1 MADLTVLIL
10 AQNEEKNIVRSIRS
24 VKRIA
29 KRILVV
35 DSGSTDRTIE
45 LAKQNGAEV
54 VIHSPFI
61 NYATQFNWGL
71 DHTNIDTNW
80 ILRLD
85 ADEQVTPE
93 LAQEIENALEEHSQD
108 DVNGFEVRCRII
120 FMGRWIRYGGT
131 YPLIIPRLFRRGFG
145 RVEMRKMD
153 EHTLIQGK
161 VLCLQNDLVH
171 YDFKGLHE
179 WVDKHNKY
187 SVRECQDY
195 FERKEVHEEQMKGNL
210 TGNQRQRKR
219 FLKNGVYY
227 NLPLF
232 LRAHLYFIYRYY
244 IRLGFLDGKEG
255 KIFCFLQAYWY
266 RFLVDAKI
274 FEAKK
279 MEENSIEKDSDYNR
293 EISSR
298 S

>member
-24 VKRIA
+24 VKKIA

-35 DSGSTDRTIE
+35 DSGSTDQTIE

-54 VIHSPFI
+54 VQHSPFV

-93 LAQEIENALEEHSQD
+93 LAREIENALEEHSQD

-120 FMGRWIRYGGT
+120 FMGRWIRHGGT

-161 VLCLQNDLVH
+161 VMRFQNDLIH

-179 WVDKHNKY
+179 WIDKHNKY

-195 FERKEVHEEQMKGNL
+195 FERKETHEEQMKGNL

-274 FEAKK
+274 Y
-279 MEENSIEKDSDYNR
+279 ENEKN
-293 EISSR
+293 SSKED
-298 S
+298 

>member
-10 AQNEEKNIVRSIRS
+10 AQNEEKNIVRSICS
-24 VKRIA
+24 VIKIA

-54 VIHSPFI
+54 VLHSPFV

-93 LAQEIENALEEHSQD
+93 LAKEIESALEEHSQD

-120 FMGRWIRYGGT
+120 FMGRWIRHGGT

-161 VLCLQNDLVH
+161 VMRFQNDLIH

-179 WVDKHNKY
+179 WIDKHNKY

-195 FERKEVHEEQMKGNL
+195 FERKETHEEQMKGNL

-266 RFLVDAKI
+266 RFLVAKI
-274 FEAKK
+274 Y
-279 MEENSIEKDSDYNR
+279 ENEKN
-293 EISSR
+293 SSKED
-298 S
+298 

>member
-45 LAKQNGAEV
+45 LAKENGAEV
-54 VIHSPFI
+54 VLHSPFV

-108 DVNGFEVRCRII
+108 DVNGFEVRCRVI
-120 FMGRWIRYGGT
+120 FMGRWIRHGGT

-161 VLCLQNDLVH
+161 VLRFQNDLVH

-179 WVDKHNKY
+179 WIDKHNKY
-187 SVRECQDY
+187 SVRERQDF
-195 FERKEVHEEQMKGNL
+195 FERRETHEEQMAGSL

-232 LRAHLYFIYRYY
+232 FRAHLYFIYRYY

-274 FEAKK
+274 YETKK
-279 MEENSIEKDSDYNR
+279 MEENTLEKDSDYNR
-293 EISSR
+293 KISSR

>member
-1 MADLTVLIL
+1 MQDLTVLIL
-10 AQNEEKNIVRSIRS
+10 AMNEEKNIVRSVSS
-24 VKRIA
+24 VRKIA
-29 KRILVV
+29 KRIIVV
-35 DSGSTDRTIE
+35 DSGSSDRTME
-45 LAKQNGAEV
+45 LAKENGAEV
-54 VIHSPFI
+54 VEHAPFV

-71 DHTNIDTNW
+71 DNTDIDTKW

-93 LAQEIENALEEHSQD
+93 LAEEIERALIEHDSD
-108 DVNGFEVRCRII
+108 DVNGFEVRCRVI
-120 FMGRWIRYGGT
+120 FMGKWIRHGGT

-153 EHTLIQGK
+153 EHTLIEGK
-161 VLCLQNDLVH
+161 VLCFENDLVH

-179 WVDKHNKY
+179 WIDKHNKY
-187 SVRECQDY
+187 ATRECQDY
-195 FERKEVHEEQMKGNL
+195 YERLEVHQQQIQGNL
-210 TGNQRQRKR
+210 HGNQRQRKR
-219 FLKNGVYY
+219 FIKNNIYY

-232 LRAHLYFIYRYY
+232 WRAWFYYIYRYY

-274 FEAKK
+274 Y
-279 MEENSIEKDSDYNR
+279 ENGKLEQK
-293 EISSR
+293 
-298 S
+298 

>member
-10 AQNEEKNIVRSIRS
+10 AQNEEKNIVRSVSSVRS
-24 VKRIA
+24 IA
-29 KRILVV
+29 KRIIVV
-35 DSGSTDRTIE
+35 DSGSTDKTIE
-45 LAKQNGAEV
+45 LAEQNGAEV
-54 VIHSPFI
+54 VKHSPFV

-71 DHTNIDTNW
+71 DNTNIDTKW

-93 LAQEIENALEEHSQD
+93 LAKEIENSLAEHELD

-120 FMGRWIRYGGT
+120 FMGKWIRHGGT

-145 RVEMRKMD
+145 RVEMGKMD
-153 EHTLIQGK
+153 EHTLIEGRTLRFK
-161 VLCLQNDLVH
+161 NDLVH

-179 WVDKHNKY
+179 WIDKHNKY

-195 FERKEVHEEQMKGNL
+195 YERLETHENQMQGNIL
-210 TGNQRQRKR
+210 GNQRQRKR
-219 FLKNGVYY
+219 YLKNGIYY
-227 NLPLF
+227 NMPLF
-232 LRAHLYFIYRYY
+232 FRAHLYFIYRYF

-255 KIFCFLQAYWY
+255 KIFCFMQAYWY

-274 FEAKK
+274 YEVELRKK
-279 MEENSIEKDSDYNR
+279 RIGK
-293 EISSR
+293 
-298 S
+298 

>member
-45 LAKQNGAEV
+45 LAKENGAEV
-54 VIHSPFI
+54 VLHSPFV

-120 FMGRWIRYGGT
+120 FMGRWIRHGGT

-161 VLCLQNDLVH
+161 VMRFQNDLIH

-179 WVDKHNKY
+179 WIDKHNKY

-195 FERKEVHEEQMKGNL
+195 FERKETHKEQMKGNL

>member
-10 AQNEEKNIVRSIRS
+10 TQNEEKNIVRCIRS

-29 KRILVV
+29 KRILVL

-45 LAKQNGAEV
+45 LARKNGAEV
-54 VIHSPFI
+54 VLHSPFV

-71 DHTNIDTNW
+71 DHTNIDTKW

-85 ADEQVTPE
+85 ADEQVTCE
-93 LAQEIENALEEHSQD
+93 LAQEIENALEEHDQD
-108 DVNGFEVRCRII
+108 DVNGFEVKCRII
-120 FMGRWIRYGGT
+120 FMGRWIRHGGT

-161 VLCLQNDLVH
+161 VLRFQNDLVH

-179 WVDKHNKY
+179 WIDKHNKY

-195 FERKEVHEEQMKGNL
+195 FERKEAHEEQIKGNL

-279 MEENSIEKDSDYNR
+279 MEENTIEKDSDYNR
-293 EISSR
+293 KISSR

>member
-10 AQNEEKNIVRSIRS
+10 AQNEEKNIVRSICS
-24 VKRIA
+24 VKKIA

-54 VIHSPFI
+54 VLHSPFV

-93 LAQEIENALEEHSQD
+93 LAKEIESALEEHSQD

-120 FMGRWIRYGGT
+120 FMGRWIRHGGT

-161 VLCLQNDLVH
+161 VMRFQNDLIH

-179 WVDKHNKY
+179 WIDKHNKY

-195 FERKEVHEEQMKGNL
+195 FERKEAHEEQMKGNL

-274 FEAKK
+274 Y
-279 MEENSIEKDSDYNR
+279 ENEKN
-293 EISSR
+293 SSKED
-298 S
+298 

>member
-45 LAKQNGAEV
+45 LAKENGAEV
-54 VIHSPFI
+54 VLHSPFV

-120 FMGRWIRYGGT
+120 FMGRWIRHGGT

-161 VLCLQNDLVH
+161 VMRFQNDLIH

-179 WVDKHNKY
+179 WIDKHNKY

-195 FERKEVHEEQMKGNL
+195 FERKETHKEQMKGNL

-274 FEAKK
+274 YENEKK
-279 MEENSIEKDSDYNR
+279 
-293 EISSR
+293 SSKED
-298 S
+298 

>member
-10 AQNEEKNIVRSIRS
+10 AMNEEKNIVRAVSS
-24 VKRIA
+24 VRDIA
-29 KRILVV
+29 KRIVVV
-35 DSGSTDRTIE
+35 DSGSTDQTIA
-45 LAKQNGAEV
+45 LARANGAD
-54 VIHSPFI
+54 VIEHVPFV

-71 DHTNIDTNW
+71 ENAQIDTKW
-80 ILRLD
+80 VLRLD
-85 ADEQVTPE
+85 ADEQVSPE
-93 LAQEIENALEEHSQD
+93 LAAEIKQALIEHDAD

-120 FMGRWIRYGGT
+120 FMGRWIKHGGT

-153 EHTLIQGK
+153 EHTLIDGK
-161 VLCLQNDLVH
+161 VLRLRNDLVH

-187 SVRECQDY
+187 SNRECQDY
-195 FERKEVHEEQMKGNL
+195 FERLQENAGQMQGKL
-210 TGNQRQRKR
+210 MGNQRQRKR

-227 NLPLF
+227 NLPKF
-232 LRAHLYFIYRYY
+232 WRAWFYYMYRYY
-244 IRLGFLDGKEG
+244 IRLGFLDGPEG

-274 FEAKK
+274 YE
-279 MEENSIEKDSDYNR
+279 
-293 EISSR
+293 SR
-298 S
+298 QK

>member
-54 VIHSPFI
+54 VQHSPFV

-93 LAQEIENALEEHSQD
+93 LAREIENALEEHSQD

-120 FMGRWIRYGGT
+120 FMGRWIRHGGT

-161 VLCLQNDLVH
+161 VMRFQNDLIH

-179 WVDKHNKY
+179 WIDKHNKY

-195 FERKEVHEEQMKGNL
+195 FERKETHEEQMKGNL

-274 FEAKK
+274 Y
-279 MEENSIEKDSDYNR
+279 ENEKN
-293 EISSR
+293 SSKED
-298 S
+298 

>member
-10 AQNEEKNIVRSIRS
+10 AQNEEKNIVRSICS
-24 VKRIA
+24 VKKIA

-54 VIHSPFI
+54 VLHSPFV

-93 LAQEIENALEEHSQD
+93 LAKEIESALEEHSQD

-120 FMGRWIRYGGT
+120 FMGRWIRHGGT

-161 VLCLQNDLVH
+161 VMRFQNDLIH

-179 WVDKHNKY
+179 WIDKHNKY

-195 FERKEVHEEQMKGNL
+195 FERKETHEEQMKGNL

-274 FEAKK
+274 Y
-279 MEENSIEKDSDYNR
+279 ENEKN
-293 EISSR
+293 SSKED
-298 S
+298 

>member
-1 MADLTVLIL
+1 
-10 AQNEEKNIVRSIRS
+10 
-24 VKRIA
+24 
-29 KRILVV
+29 
-35 DSGSTDRTIE
+35 
-45 LAKQNGAEV
+45 
-54 VIHSPFI
+54 
-61 NYATQFNWGL
+61 
-71 DHTNIDTNW
+71 
-80 ILRLD
+80 
-85 ADEQVTPE
+85 
-93 LAQEIENALEEHSQD
+93 
-108 DVNGFEVRCRII
+108 
-120 FMGRWIRYGGT
+120 
-131 YPLIIPRLFRRGFG
+131 
-145 RVEMRKMD
+145 
-153 EHTLIQGK
+153 
-161 VLCLQNDLVH
+161 
-171 YDFKGLHE
+171 
-179 WVDKHNKY
+179 
-187 SVRECQDY
+187 
-195 FERKEVHEEQMKGNL
+195 MKGNL

-293 EISSR
+293 EISSG

>member
-1 MADLTVLIL
+1 MADLTVIIL
-10 AQNEEKNIVRSIRS
+10 AQNEEKNIVRSVSS
-24 VKRIA
+24 VKDIA
-29 KRILVV
+29 KRIIVI
-35 DSGSTDRTIE
+35 DSGSTDKTIE
-45 LAKQNGAEV
+45 LAEKSGAEV
-54 VIHSPFI
+54 IKHSPFV

-71 DHTNIDTNW
+71 KYAQIKTKW
-80 ILRLD
+80 VLRLD
-85 ADEQVTPE
+85 ADEQITSN
-93 LAQEIENALEEHSQD
+93 LATEIEQALEEHDSD
-108 DVNGFEVRCRII
+108 DINGFELRCRII
-120 FMGRWIRYGGT
+120 FMGKWIKHGGT
-131 YPLIIPRLFRRGFG
+131 YPLIIPRIFRFG
-145 RVEMRKMD
+145 YGQVEMRKMD
-153 EHTLIQGK
+153 EHTLIEGK
-161 VLCLQNDLVH
+161 VLRLKNDLVH

-195 FERKEVHEEQMKGNL
+195 FERKEVKIEQLEGSL

-219 FLKNGVYY
+219 FLKNGIYY

-274 FEAKK
+274 Y
-279 MEENSIEKDSDYNR
+279 EERKRNSVMQRDEG
-293 EISSR
+293 
-298 S
+298 

>member
-24 VKRIA
+24 VKKIA

-54 VIHSPFI
+54 VQHSPFV

-93 LAQEIENALEEHSQD
+93 LAREIENALEEHSQD

-120 FMGRWIRYGGT
+120 FMGRWIRHGGT

-161 VLCLQNDLVH
+161 VMRFQNDLIH

-179 WVDKHNKY
+179 WIDKHNKY

-195 FERKEVHEEQMKGNL
+195 FERKETHEEQMKGNL

-274 FEAKK
+274 YE
-279 MEENSIEKDSDYNR
+279 IEKN
-293 EISSR
+293 SSKED
-298 S
+298 

>member
-10 AQNEEKNIVRSIRS
+10 TQNEEKNIVRSVSS
-24 VKRIA
+24 VRAIA
-29 KRILVV
+29 KRIIVV

-54 VIHSPFI
+54 VKHSPFV
-61 NYATQFNWGL
+61 NYATQFNWGI
-71 DHTNIDTNW
+71 DNTNIDTKW

-93 LAQEIENALEEHSQD
+93 LAREMEEMLTVHDHD

-120 FMGRWIRYGGT
+120 FMGRWIRHGGT
-131 YPLIIPRLFRRGFG
+131 YPLVIPRLFRRGFG

-153 EHTLIQGK
+153 EHTLIEGEI
-161 VLCLQNDLVH
+161 LQFKNDLVH
-171 YDFKGLHE
+171 YDFKGLNE
-179 WVDKHNKY
+179 WIDKHNKY

-195 FERKEVHEEQMKGNL
+195 YERLESHENQVKGSL
-210 TGNQRQRKR
+210 LGNQRQRKR
-219 FLKNGVYY
+219 FFKNGVYY
-227 NLPLF
+227 NMPLF
-232 LRAHLYFIYRYY
+232 LRAHLYFLYRYY

-274 FEAKK
+274 YEAQLGKK
-279 MEENSIEKDSDYNR
+279 E
-293 EISSR
+293 
-298 S
+298 

>member
-24 VKRIA
+24 VKKIA

-35 DSGSTDRTIE
+35 DSGSTDQTIE

-54 VIHSPFI
+54 VQHSPFV
-61 NYATQFNWGL
+61 NYATQFYWGL

-93 LAQEIENALEEHSQD
+93 LAREIENALEEHSQD

-120 FMGRWIRYGGT
+120 FMGRWIRHGGT

-161 VLCLQNDLVH
+161 VMRFQNDLLH

-179 WVDKHNKY
+179 WIDKHNKY

-195 FERKEVHEEQMKGNL
+195 FERKETHEEQMKGNL

-274 FEAKK
+274 Y
-279 MEENSIEKDSDYNR
+279 ENEKN
-293 EISSR
+293 SSKED
-298 S
+298 

>member
-10 AQNEEKNIVRSIRS
+10 TQNEEKNIVRSVSS
-24 VKRIA
+24 VRAIA
-29 KRILVV
+29 KRIIVV

-54 VIHSPFI
+54 VKHSPFV
-61 NYATQFNWGL
+61 NYATQFNWGI
-71 DHTNIDTNW
+71 DNTNIDTKW

-93 LAQEIENALEEHSQD
+93 LAREMEETLTVHDHD

-120 FMGRWIRYGGT
+120 FMGRWIRHGGT
-131 YPLIIPRLFRRGFG
+131 YPLVIPRLFRRGFG

-153 EHTLIQGK
+153 EHTLIEGEI
-161 VLCLQNDLVH
+161 LQFKNDLVH
-171 YDFKGLHE
+171 YDFKGLNE
-179 WVDKHNKY
+179 WIDKHNKY

-195 FERKEVHEEQMKGNL
+195 YERLESHENQVKGSL
-210 TGNQRQRKR
+210 LGNQRQRKR
-219 FLKNGVYY
+219 FFKNGVYY
-227 NLPLF
+227 NMPLF
-232 LRAHLYFIYRYY
+232 LRAHLYFLYRYY

-274 FEAKK
+274 YEAQLGKK
-279 MEENSIEKDSDYNR
+279 E
-293 EISSR
+293 
-298 S
+298 

>member
-10 AQNEEKNIVRSIRS
+10 AQNEEKNIVRSICS
-24 VKRIA
+24 VKKIA
-29 KRILVV
+29 KRIIVV

-54 VIHSPFI
+54 VLHSPFV

-71 DHTNIDTNW
+71 DHTNINTNW

-93 LAQEIENALEEHSQD
+93 LAKEIENALEEHSQD

-120 FMGRWIRYGGT
+120 FMGRWIRHGGT

-161 VLCLQNDLVH
+161 VLCFQNDLVH

-179 WVDKHNKY
+179 WIDKHNKY

-195 FERKEVHEEQMKGNL
+195 FERREMNEAQMVGSL

-232 LRAHLYFIYRYY
+232 FRAHLYFIYRYY

-274 FEAKK
+274 Y
-279 MEENSIEKDSDYNR
+279 EEKNGG
-293 EISSR
+293 
-298 S
+298 

>member
-10 AQNEEKNIVRSIRS
+10 AQNEEKNIVRSICS
-24 VKRIA
+24 VKKIA

-54 VIHSPFI
+54 VLHSPFV

-93 LAQEIENALEEHSQD
+93 LAKEIESALEEHSQD

-120 FMGRWIRYGGT
+120 FMGRWIRHGGT

-161 VLCLQNDLVH
+161 VMRFQNDLIH

-179 WVDKHNKY
+179 WIDKHNKY

-195 FERKEVHEEQMKGNL
+195 FERKEAHEEQMKGNL

-244 IRLGFLDGKEG
+244 IRLGFLDGKEE

-274 FEAKK
+274 Y
-279 MEENSIEKDSDYNR
+279 ENEKN
-293 EISSR
+293 SSKED
-298 S
+298 

>member
-10 AQNEEKNIVRSIRS
+10 AQNEEKNIVRSICS
-24 VKRIA
+24 VKKIA

-54 VIHSPFI
+54 VLHSPFV

-93 LAQEIENALEEHSQD
+93 LAKEIESALEEHSQD

-120 FMGRWIRYGGT
+120 FMGRWIRHGGT

-161 VLCLQNDLVH
+161 VLRFQNDLVH

-179 WVDKHNKY
+179 WIDKHNRY

-195 FERKEVHEEQMKGNL
+195 FERRETNEEQLEGSL

-232 LRAHLYFIYRYY
+232 FRAHLYFIYRYY

-274 FEAKK
+274 YEAKK
-279 MEENSIEKDSDYNR
+279 MEDNSIEKDSDYNR
-293 EISSR
+293 KISSR
-298 S
+298 L

>member
-10 AQNEEKNIVRSIRS
+10 AMNEEKNIERS
-24 VKRIA
+24 VSSVRGIA
-29 KRILVV
+29 KRVIVV
-35 DSGSTDRTIE
+35 DSGSTDRTVE
-45 LAKQNGAEV
+45 LAEKNGAEV
-54 VIHSPFI
+54 VKHAPFV

-71 DHTNIDTNW
+71 DNTGINTKW

-93 LAQEIENALEEHSQD
+93 LAAEIEESLREHDAD
-108 DVNGFEVRCRII
+108 DVNGFEVRCRVI
-120 FMGRWIRYGGT
+120 FMGRWIRHGGT
-131 YPLIIPRLFRRGFG
+131 YPLIIPRLFRSGHG

-153 EHTLIQGK
+153 EHTLIDGK
-161 VLCLQNDLVH
+161 VLCFQNDLVH

-179 WVDKHNKY
+179 WTDKHNKY
-187 SVRECQDY
+187 SARECQDY
-195 FERKEVHEEQMKGNL
+195 FERMQSNADQMQGSL

-227 NLPLF
+227 NLPKF
-232 LRAHLYFIYRYY
+232 WRAWLYYIYRYY
-244 IRLGFLDGKEG
+244 IRLGFLDGPEG

-274 FEAKK
+274 YE
-279 MEENSIEKDSDYNR
+279 IEKQSTKVD
-293 EISSR
+293 EQ
-298 S
+298 

>member
-54 VIHSPFI
+54 VPHSPFV

-71 DHTNIDTNW
+71 DHTNIDTKW

-85 ADEQVTPE
+85 ADEQVTCE
-93 LAQEIENALEEHSQD
+93 LAQEIESALEEHAQD
-108 DVNGFEVRCRII
+108 DVNGFEVKCRII
-120 FMGRWIRYGGT
+120 FMGRWIRHGGT

-161 VLCLQNDLVH
+161 VLRFQNDLVH

-179 WVDKHNKY
+179 WIDKHNKY

-195 FERKEVHEEQMKGNL
+195 FERKEVHEEQIKGNL